1 MPSVIVIG
9 FVKLDPLFGDDFVPE
24 GSTACLVY
32 DDSSGNKNLFTGS
45 DACYSIS
52 AGGYYRLNA
61 EVENNQYY
69 DIYVRLN
76 FKNDIVSIQKN
87 SDMVYIDAST
97 DINYIP
103 TTTIYLYDFVYTP
116 TDDTNDI
123 IQSFAWVHDAY
134 FYALNNLSIDVSQ
147 VNVNII
153 DSPSGKSAAYL
164 LDTIIIDSSYFDKLE
179 EKFVIG
185 HEYGHHVFDNVY
197 KNDDVEFFYNPI
209 TLDCSDHC
217 R

>member
-87 SDMVYIDAST
+87 SDMVILMILIY
-97 DINYIP
+97 INYK
-103 TTTIYLYDFVYTP
+103 TTLHHHFYTRC
-116 TDDTNDI
+116 
-123 IQSFAWVHDAY
+123 QKRGVHIH
-134 FYALNNLSIDVSQ
+134 AL
-147 VNVNII
+147 
-153 DSPSGKSAAYL
+153 
-164 LDTIIIDSSYFDKLE
+164 
-179 EKFVIG
+179 
-185 HEYGHHVFDNVY
+185 
-197 KNDDVEFFYNPI
+197 
-209 TLDCSDHC
+209 
-217 R
+217 

>member
-87 SDMVYIDAST
+87 SDMVYIDAVR
-97 DINYIP
+97 Y
-103 TTTIYLYDFVYTP
+103 
-116 TDDTNDI
+116 
-123 IQSFAWVHDAY
+123 
-134 FYALNNLSIDVSQ
+134 
-147 VNVNII
+147 
-153 DSPSGKSAAYL
+153 
-164 LDTIIIDSSYFDKLE
+164 
-179 EKFVIG
+179 
-185 HEYGHHVFDNVY
+185 
-197 KNDDVEFFYNPI
+197 
-209 TLDCSDHC
+209 
-217 R
+217 

>member
-76 FKNDIVSIQKN
+76 FKILIYYYIIQK
-87 SDMVYIDAST
+87 ILT
-97 DINYIP
+97 
-103 TTTIYLYDFVYTP
+103 
-116 TDDTNDI
+116 
-123 IQSFAWVHDAY
+123 
-134 FYALNNLSIDVSQ
+134 LS
-147 VNVNII
+147 
-153 DSPSGKSAAYL
+153 KSH
-164 LDTIIIDSSYFDKLE
+164 K
-179 EKFVIG
+179 
-185 HEYGHHVFDNVY
+185 
-197 KNDDVEFFYNPI
+197 
-209 TLDCSDHC
+209 

>member
-87 SDMVYIDAST
+87 STSSF
-97 DINYIP
+97 
-103 TTTIYLYDFVYTP
+103 LYTLSKTWCPYSCP
-116 TDDTNDI
+116 MTNFSSSLSKYDESMI
-123 IQSFAWVHDAY
+123 IVSNR
-134 FYALNNLSIDVSQ
+134 YAADLPDGESI
-147 VNVNII
+147 I
-153 DSPSGKSAAYL
+153 
-164 LDTIIIDSSYFDKLE
+164 F
-179 EKFVIG
+179 
-185 HEYGHHVFDNVY
+185 
-197 KNDDVEFFYNPI
+197 
-209 TLDCSDHC
+209 TLT
-217 R
+217 

>member
-1 MPSVIVIG
+1 MI
-9 FVKLDPLFGDDFVPE
+9 LFQKDPE

-164 LDTIIIDSSYFDKLE
+164 FTGDTIILHLSSY
-179 EKFVIG
+179 VIL
-185 HEYGHHVFDNVY
+185 
-197 KNDDVEFFYNPI
+197 KS
-209 TLDCSDHC
+209 L
-217 R
+217 